1 MAISIYDA
9 SGLMAAVLLWVV
21 VVGCLIKYPHSSSS
35 TDSQLK
41 QIIGGDLLE
50 RRIEADKIETDLNR
64 KFQETLTFNEDTRE
78 DPETTPDFSESCS
91 GDGKMD
97 SRYIEIVVRS
107 GSVRSVN

>member
-1 MAISIYDA
+1 MSISIYDA
-9 SGLMAAVLLWVV
+9 SGLIAALVLWLIVV
-21 VVGCLIKYPHSSSS
+21 ACLIKYPHNTSS

-41 QIIGGDLLE
+41 HIIGGDMD
-50 RRIEADKIETDLNR
+50 RRIEAEKIDKDLNC
-64 KFQETLTFNEDTRE
+64 KFQETLNFNEDNRE

>member
-1 MAISIYDA
+1 MSISIYDA
-9 SGLMAAVLLWVV
+9 TGLIAAVLLWLVV
-21 VVGCLIKYPHSSSS
+21 VACLIKYPHNTSS

-41 QIIGGDLLE
+41 NIIGG
-50 RRIEADKIETDLNR
+50 RIEADKIDKDLNR
-64 KFQETLTFNEDTRE
+64 KFQETLNFNEDNRE

-97 SRYIEIVVRS
+97 SRYIEIVLRS